1 MDEIIQKAAELTPIE
16 EYNGVLYKRDDLFRP
31 FPDEELNGGKV
42 RQAINLIH
50 QNLDLIKSEYHS
62 KVATTCQKDS
72 PQGLIVSR
80 VARAYYLQCFV
91 GYGNISPKTLA
102 ENTFIHHIRKNN
114 AQVESIINQG
124 FDNAITSRL
133 KKLQEAGTGNNF
145 FIIKFGI
152 EVEKNPIVVDCI
164 ADQVKNL
171 PDNLDNLVIPSGSG
185 ITAGSILRGIK
196 KYGKKIKNVYVVHV
210 SGRDRRKK
218 INEITGGVPYIYVK
232 GTGFPYHRKV
242 VRTVTDGFVLD
253 EIYEAKVY
261 DWMLHNL
268 DIRKEKTLFW
278 CVGNANYYRYV
289 ERKFEFRNKY

>member
-1 MDEIIQKAAELTPIE
+1 MVELIRKASEQTPIE
-16 EYNGVLYKRDDLFRP
+16 EYNGVWYKRDDLFHP

-50 QNLDLIKSEYHS
+50 QNLDLIKSEYHG

-80 VARAYYLQCFV
+80 VARAYNLGCFV
-91 GYGNISPKTLA
+91 GYGNISLKTLE
-102 ENTFIHHIRKNN
+102 ENAFIQHIRKNN

-133 KKLQEAGTGNNF
+133 NKLQKAGTGNNF
-145 FIIKFGI
+145 YIIKFGI
-152 EVEKNPIVVDCI
+152 DVEQNPVIVECI
-164 ADQVKNL
+164 RDQVQNI
-171 PDNLDNLVIPSGSG
+171 PDNLDNLVIPTGSG
-185 ITAGSILRGIK
+185 ITAGSILKGIK
-196 KYGKKIKNVYVVHV
+196 KYGKKIKTVYVVHI
-210 SGRDRRKK
+210 SGQDRRKK
-218 INEITGGVPYIYVK
+218 INEIAGVAPYIYVK

-268 DIRKEKTLFW
+268 DLRRERTLFW
-278 CVGNANYYRYV
+278 VVGNANYYR
-289 ERKFEFRNKY
+289 